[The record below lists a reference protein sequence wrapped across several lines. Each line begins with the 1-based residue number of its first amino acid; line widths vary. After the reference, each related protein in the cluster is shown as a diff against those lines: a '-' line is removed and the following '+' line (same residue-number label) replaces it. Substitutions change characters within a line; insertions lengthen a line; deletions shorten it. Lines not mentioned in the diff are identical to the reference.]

1 MGYTMAYY
9 GFLVYVLVLLPPTRV
24 AMFLVK
30 LTPSGLLKSC
40 SGWWFE
46 PTPVKNDG
54 LKVSLDD
61 EIPNMMGKS
70 QTKSIPNNQ
79 WIAVDSVE
87 NVEDFVYQP
96 GSPNGPMPGAD
107 HGAT

>member
-40 SGWWFE
+40 SGWWFQ
-46 PTPVKNDG
+46 PTPLKSDG

-70 QTKSIPNNQ
+70 
-79 WIAVDSVE
+79 
-87 NVEDFVYQP
+87 
-96 GSPNGPMPGAD
+96 
-107 HGAT
+107 